1 MPRCS
6 CEMLSRG
13 DGGLVAQR
21 IGKHGLSCLRR
32 TATRQCSSVYSIDN
46 RIKAIRLINVML
58 SESRISPPLEKQE
71 DSYLGLS
78 VEAK

>member
-1 MPRCS
+1 MPHCS
-6 CEMLSRG
+6 CEMLTRG
-13 DGGLVAQR
+13 DGGLAAQR
-21 IGKHGLSCLRR
+21 IGKHRLSCLRR

-58 SESRISPPLEKQE
+58 NESRISPPMEKQE

-78 VEAK
+78 FEAK